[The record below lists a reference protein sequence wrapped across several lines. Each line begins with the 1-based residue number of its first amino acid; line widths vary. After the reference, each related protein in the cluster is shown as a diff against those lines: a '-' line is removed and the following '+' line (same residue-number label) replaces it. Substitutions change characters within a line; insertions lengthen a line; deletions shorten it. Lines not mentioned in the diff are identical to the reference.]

1 LYILYRACAS
11 YTAAASAAASSAT
24 DATAAAGGAYVRDEV
39 HTLKRRCM
47 CRCVRDAAA
56 AVLAGRLM
64 PLSEQRETETETE
77 TERQKGRLL
86 PL

>member
-1 LYILYRACAS
+1 
-11 YTAAASAAASSAT
+11 
-24 DATAAAGGAYVRDEV
+24 
-39 HTLKRRCM
+39 M

-77 TERQKGRLL
+77 TERQRGRLL